1 MDKNDKIIKIVKILK
16 QLPIEQ
22 DISLFKSIANEIL
35 NDNKEKLL
43 LNNIIT
49 SDTFNKN
56 DVIIRDS
63 ESILLNIDDIRKWI
77 KKYQIVS

>member
-1 MDKNDKIIKIVKILK
+1 MELLEIFDTLNVPNDDVTLLK
-16 QLPIEQ
+16 AIC
-22 DISLFKSIANEIL
+22 NEIL
-35 NDNKEKLL
+35 NDNKERLI

-56 DVIIRDS
+56 EVIVRDA

-77 KKYQIVS
+77 KKHQQLV